1 MAPRNSG
8 QPAPRRTSKRSKRQ
22 APYENAHQQHTA
34 AARTSRLPAEGLSP
48 AKRRIA
54 DALAA
59 LLVAHYRRQ
68 QERAERERVPGA

>member
-1 MAPRNSG
+1 MPRSLRDSASHAEGARPPRGLQDISASAPPSG
-8 QPAPRRTSKRSKRQ
+8 QSS
-22 APYENAHQQHTA
+22 
-34 AARTSRLPAEGLSP
+34 L

-54 DALAA
+54 EALAA